1 MTSRVRSSGTELSF
15 DKQSANRKILTFCH
29 NSKSG
34 YYFKNFTNFGIAKTN
49 TEMEILNW
57 IILVAGFCLLPTVVL
72 WLCRKFSFLGKI
84 GPVLLLYGLGIIIGN
99 IGLMPKQLP
108 AVQELLSNAMVP
120 LAIPL
125 MLYGCTFNMKGAR
138 SQILA
143 LVTGMI
149 SVATAVVIGY
159 LIFGRNL
166 PEGAKIGGMLTGVYT
181 GGTINLAALKTM
193 LGIKDET
200 YILINSYDILVSFLY
215 LSFLLAIGIKLFR
228 KFLPNTLGNFTQKDE
243 AAIKAEM
250 DKENR
255 KPVKGFF
262 TRIGIA
268 YTTKLLGLTILIV
281 GISAGVALLL
291 PESMFMTIFILML
304 TTLGI
309 GCSFIKKIHN
319 MKYSYDIGMYFIY
332 IFCIVVASMADLSK
346 LDFAGGIGL
355 LGYLLVAVFGSLLM
369 QVIFAKILKIDSD
382 MMVISSVTFINSPP
396 FVPMM
401 AAAMKNKDVLIPGL
415 TIGVIGYA
423 AGNYLGFLMSQL
435 LGLL

>member
-1 MTSRVRSSGTELSF
+1 
-15 DKQSANRKILTFCH
+15 
-29 NSKSG
+29 
-34 YYFKNFTNFGIAKTN
+34 
-49 TEMEILNW
+49 MEIVNW
-57 IILVAGFCLLPTVVL
+57 IILIAGFCLIPSVVL
-72 WLCRKFSFLGKI
+72 MLCRKYGFLKKI
-84 GPVLLLYGLGIIIGN
+84 GPVMILYALGIIIGN
-99 IGLMPKQLP
+99 IGLMPEQMP

-125 MLYGCTFNMKGAR
+125 MLFGCTFNMKGAR

-159 LIFGRNL
+159 FIFGRNL

-193 LGIKDET
+193 LGVDDET

-228 KFLPNTLGNFTQKDE
+228 KFLPNTLGTFTDKDE
-243 AAIKAEM
+243 AAIQKEM
-250 DKENR
+250 SKEDK

-262 TRIGIA
+262 TRIGLA
-268 YTTKLLGLTILIV
+268 YTAKLLGLTVLIV
-281 GISAGVALLL
+281 GVSAGVALLL
-291 PESMFMTIFILML
+291 PSDMFMTIFILLL

-309 GCSFIKKIHN
+309 ACSFIRKVHN

-332 IFCIVVASMADLSK
+332 VFCIVVASMADLSK
-346 LDFAGGIGL
+346 LNLAAGMEL
-355 LGYLLVAVFGSLLM
+355 LGYLLVAVFGSLLL
-369 QVIFAKILKIDSD
+369 QIIFAKIFKIDSD
-382 MMVISSVTFINSPP
+382 MMVIASVTYINSPP

-423 AGNYLGFLMSQL
+423 VGNYLGFLMSQL

>member
-1 MTSRVRSSGTELSF
+1 
-15 DKQSANRKILTFCH
+15 
-29 NSKSG
+29 
-34 YYFKNFTNFGIAKTN
+34 
-49 TEMEILNW
+49 MEIVNW
-57 IILVAGFCLLPTVVL
+57 IILIAGFCLIPSVVL
-72 WLCRKFSFLGKI
+72 MLCRKYGFLKKI
-84 GPVLLLYGLGIIIGN
+84 GPVMILYGLGIIIGN
-99 IGLMPKQLP
+99 TGLMPEQMP

-125 MLYGCTFNMKGAR
+125 MLFGCTFNMKGAR

-149 SVATAVVIGY
+149 SVATAVIIGY
-159 LIFGRNL
+159 FIFGRNL

-193 LGIKDET
+193 LGVDDET

-215 LSFLLAIGIKLFR
+215 LSFLLAIGIRLFR
-228 KFLPNTLGNFTQKDE
+228 KFLPNSLGTFTAKDE
-243 AAIKAEM
+243 AAIQKEM
-250 DKENR
+250 SKEDK

-262 TRIGIA
+262 TRIGLA
-268 YTTKLLGLTILIV
+268 YTAKLLGLTVLIV
-281 GISAGVALLL
+281 GASAGVALLL
-291 PESMFMTIFILML
+291 PSEMFMTIFILML

-309 GCSFIKKIHN
+309 ACSFIKKVHN

-346 LDFAGGIGL
+346 LNLAAGMEL
-355 LGYLLVAVFGSLLM
+355 LGYLLVAVFGSLLL
-369 QVIFAKILKIDSD
+369 QVIFAKIFKIDSD
-382 MMVISSVTFINSPP
+382 MMVIASVTYINSPP

-423 AGNYLGFLMSQL
+423 VGNYLGFLMSQL

>member
-1 MTSRVRSSGTELSF
+1 
-15 DKQSANRKILTFCH
+15 
-29 NSKSG
+29 
-34 YYFKNFTNFGIAKTN
+34 
-49 TEMEILNW
+49 MEILNW
-57 IILVAGFCLLPTVVL
+57 IILVAGFCLIPAGVL
-72 WLCRKFSFLGKI
+72 MLCRRYRFLGKI
-84 GPVLLLYGLGIIIGN
+84 GPVLILYALGIIIGN
-99 IGLMPKQLP
+99 IGLMPGQMP
-108 AVQELLSNAMVP
+108 AVQEILSNAMVP

-125 MLYGCTFNMKGAR
+125 MLFGCTFKLSGAR

-143 LVTGMI
+143 MVTGLI
-149 SVATAVVIGY
+149 SVTVAVTTGY
-159 LIFGRNL
+159 LIFGNDIQ
-166 PEGAKIGGMLTGVYT
+166 EGAKVGGMLTGVYT

-193 LGIKDET
+193 LGVDEET

-228 KFLPNTLGNFTQKDE
+228 KFLPNETSGFSKKDADE
-243 AAIKAEM
+243 IQAEIE
-250 DKENR
+250 KENEN
-255 KPVKGFF
+255 PYKGLF
-262 TRIGIA
+262 TRSGMSQA
-268 YTTKLLGLTILIV
+268 GKMLGLTILIV
-281 GISAGVALLL
+281 GISAGTALLL

-309 GCSFIKKIHN
+309 AFSFIRKVRET
-319 MKYSYDIGMYFIY
+319 KYSYDIGMYFIY

-346 LDFAGGIGL
+346 LDLVGGMGL
-355 LGYLLVAVFGSLLM
+355 LGYLLVVVFGSLLL
-369 QVIFAKILKIDSD
+369 QVISAKIFRIDSD

-435 LGLL
+435 LALL

>member
-1 MTSRVRSSGTELSF
+1 MNIINTV
-15 DKQSANRKILTFCH
+15 IL
-29 NSKSG
+29 
-34 YYFKNFTNFGIAKTN
+34 I
-49 TEMEILNW
+49 
-57 IILVAGFCLLPTVVL
+57 AGFCIIPAGVL
-72 WLCRKFSFLGKI
+72 WLCRRFTWLGKI
-84 GPVLLLYGLGIIIGN
+84 GPVLILYFIGIIIGN
-99 IGLMPKQLP
+99 IGLMPEQMP
-108 AVQELLSNAMVP
+108 AVQEILSNAMIP

-125 MLYGCTFNMKGAR
+125 MLYGCTFKMSGAR

-143 LVTGMI
+143 LITGLTSVTL
-149 SVATAVVIGY
+149 AVVIGY
-159 LIFGRNL
+159 MIFGKSL

-193 LGIKDET
+193 LGVKDET

-215 LSFLLAIGIKLFR
+215 LSFLLTIGIKLFR
-228 KFLPNTLGNFTQKDE
+228 KFLPNTLTTFTDKDE
-243 AAIKAEM
+243 ARIQKEM
-250 DKENR
+250 QKEEK
-255 KPVKGFF
+255 KPHRGFL
-262 TRIGIA
+262 TRIGVAYIA
-268 YTTKLLGLTILIV
+268 KLLGLTILIV
-281 GISAGVALLL
+281 GISAGIALLM

-332 IFCIVVASMADLSK
+332 IFCIVVASMADLSE
-346 LDFAGGIGL
+346 LNLIGGMEL
-355 LGYLLVAVFGSLLM
+355 LGYLLIAVFGSLLL
-369 QVIFAKILKIDSD
+369 QVIFAKIFKIDSD
-382 MMVISSVTFINSPP
+382 MMVIASVTYINSPP

-423 AGNYLGFLMSQL
+423 VGNYLGFLMSQL

>member
-1 MTSRVRSSGTELSF
+1 MNV
-15 DKQSANRKILTFCH
+15 
-29 NSKSG
+29 
-34 YYFKNFTNFGIAKTN
+34 
-49 TEMEILNW
+49 LNW
-57 IILVAGFCLLPTVVL
+57 IILIAGFCLIPSGVL
-72 WLCRKFSFLGKI
+72 WLCRKYSFLKKI
-84 GPVLLLYGLGIIIGN
+84 GPVMLLYGLGIIIGN
-99 IGLMPKQLP
+99 IGLMPEQMP

-125 MLYGCTFNMKGAR
+125 MLFGCTFNMKGAR

-159 LIFGRNL
+159 FIFGRDL

-193 LGIKDET
+193 LGVDDGT

-215 LSFLLAIGIKLFR
+215 LSFLLAIGIRLFR
-228 KFLPNTLGNFTQKDE
+228 KFLPNSLGAFTAKDE
-243 AAIKAEM
+243 AAIRNEM
-250 DKENR
+250 DKEDR

-262 TRIGIA
+262 TRIGLA
-268 YTTKLLGLTILIV
+268 YTAKLLGLTLVIV

-291 PESMFMTIFILML
+291 PSSMFMTIFILML

-309 GCSFIKKIHN
+309 ACSFIKKIHN

-346 LDFAGGIGL
+346 LNLAAGMEL
-355 LGYLLVAVFGSLLM
+355 LGYLLVAVFGSLLL
-369 QVIFAKILKIDSD
+369 QIIFAKIFRIDSD
-382 MMVISSVTFINSPP
+382 MMVIASVTFINSPP

-401 AAAMKNKDVLIPGL
+401 AAAMRNKDVLIPGL

>member
-1 MTSRVRSSGTELSF
+1 MNV
-15 DKQSANRKILTFCH
+15 
-29 NSKSG
+29 
-34 YYFKNFTNFGIAKTN
+34 
-49 TEMEILNW
+49 LNW
-57 IILVAGFCLLPTVVL
+57 IILIAGFCLIPSGVL
-72 WLCRKFSFLGKI
+72 WLCRKYAFLKKI
-84 GPVLLLYGLGIIIGN
+84 GPVMLLYGLGIIIGN
-99 IGLMPKQLP
+99 IGLMPEQMP

-125 MLYGCTFNMKGAR
+125 MLFGCTFNMKGAR

-159 LIFGRNL
+159 FIFGRDL

-193 LGIKDET
+193 LGVDDGT

-215 LSFLLAIGIKLFR
+215 LSFLLAIGIRLFR
-228 KFLPNTLGNFTQKDE
+228 KFLPNSLGEFTAKDE
-243 AAIKAEM
+243 AAIRNEM
-250 DKENR
+250 DKEDR

-262 TRIGIA
+262 TRIGLA
-268 YTTKLLGLTILIV
+268 YTSKLLGLTLVIV

-291 PESMFMTIFILML
+291 PSSMFMTIFILML

-309 GCSFIKKIHN
+309 ACSFIKKIHN

-346 LDFAGGIGL
+346 LNLAAGMEL
-355 LGYLLVAVFGSLLM
+355 LGYLLVAVFGSLLL
-369 QVIFAKILKIDSD
+369 QVIFAKIFRIDSD
-382 MMVISSVTFINSPP
+382 MMVIASVTFINSPP